1 MRKKLV
7 VYFSASG
14 VTKNAAEKLAKA
26 AGADIFE
33 IRPAV
38 PYTRAD
44 LNWMDKNSRSSK
56 EMNDAASRPEIAV
69 LPQDVSGYDTVFIGF
84 PIWWYTAP
92 RIIETFLDSCDL
104 SGKTAVCLATSGGST
119 VAKAERTESKIPRCC
134 VEERQD
140 AERCIRQRHRGIA
153 RSALRLGARHNALV
167 LHPCAVD
174 RIIVA

>member
-1 MRKKLV
+1 MSNKLV

-56 EMNDAASRPEIAV
+56 EMNDAASRPEIAA
-69 LPQDVSGYDTVFIGF
+69 LPQDMSGYDTVFIGF
-84 PIWWYTAP
+84 PIW
-92 RIIETFLDSCDL
+92 REHR
-104 SGKTAVCLATSGGST
+104 GKGREGA
-119 VAKAERTESKIPRCC
+119 ESKVPRRDL
-134 VEERQD
+134 EARQD
-140 AERCIRQRHRGIA
+140 AERCIRQRHRRLA
-153 RSALRLGARHNALV
+153 QPALRLGAMLMYCQSMVFHSREDV
-167 LHPCAVD
+167 T
-174 RIIVA
+174 

>member
-1 MRKKLV
+1 MGKKLV

-33 IRPAV
+33 IRPTV

-56 EMNDAASRPEIAV
+56 EMNDAASRPEIAA
-69 LPQDVSGYDTVFIGF
+69 LPQDMSGYDTVFIGF

-104 SGKTAVCLATSGGST
+104 SGKTAVCFATSGGRT
-119 VAKAERTESKIPRCC
+119 VAKAEKELKAKHPAVIWKSGRMLNSAS
-134 VEERQD
+134 D
-140 AERCIRQRHRGIA
+140 SAIA
-153 RSALRLGARHNALV
+153 ALLGQL
-167 LHPCAVD
+167 
-174 RIIVA
+174 

>member
-33 IRPAV
+33 LRPTV

-56 EMNDAASRPEIAV
+56 
-69 LPQDVSGYDTVFIGF
+69 GGF
-84 PIWWYTAP
+84 P
-92 RIIETFLDSCDL
+92 
-104 SGKTAVCLATSGGST
+104 SGDRRAAAGY
-119 VAKAERTESKIPRCC
+119 ER
-134 VEERQD
+134 V
-140 AERCIRQRHRGIA
+140 
-153 RSALRLGARHNALV
+153 
-167 LHPCAVD
+167 
-174 RIIVA
+174 